1 VPEFFFLPILMKI
14 FNYFFIYKYSRESSE
29 VPEFNRT
36 DLNTNN
42 IILAVTQAYPGGT
55 SPNFIHSNEEIS

>member
-1 VPEFFFLPILMKI
+1 MKI